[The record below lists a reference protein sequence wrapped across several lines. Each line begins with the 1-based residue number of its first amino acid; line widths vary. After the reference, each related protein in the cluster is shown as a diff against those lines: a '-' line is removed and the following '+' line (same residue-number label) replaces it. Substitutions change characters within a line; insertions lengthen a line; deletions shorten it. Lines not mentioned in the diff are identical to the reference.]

1 VTAALN
7 AAVERILDERS
18 SSSNNKL
25 PRGRMDSLL
34 IEVHRDHNL
43 PDTVT
48 LNQKTV
54 LQRIFRK
61 QTFVSHEQRKGGH
74 VSPLSPI
81 EPYLCDM
88 LIILSKLRHALT
100 PKESIM
106 LINAL
111 IDGTPHQIALI
122 EWKQKYAYFGD
133 ADKLGEVGPGYF
145 RQFMKRIEEL
155 VSARGHKYELD
166 RSNWTTYQNF
176 RQMYSCIED
185 ALIECG
191 VAIKLDKP
199 VWMDSKGDIVSK
211 EDADGMKVAIKII
224 RPELCLVAD
233 KTGMNTCQRGDG
245 RNGGQRKIGG
255 RGCKIYNVVSKRDRH
270 CTLVGF
276 TNLLGKHVLCVIII
290 SGKEDDNSIYMLELL
305 MTLKKF
311 AMKMIRFTYQKHG
324 SRQEVPRW
332 DHDVNSLER
341 LVCLHLLPFT
351 KVVV

>member
-1 VTAALN
+1 
-7 AAVERILDERS
+7 
-18 SSSNNKL
+18 
-25 PRGRMDSLL
+25 
-34 IEVHRDHNL
+34 
-43 PDTVT
+43 
-48 LNQKTV
+48 
-54 LQRIFRK
+54 
-61 QTFVSHEQRKGGH
+61 
-74 VSPLSPI
+74 
-81 EPYLCDM
+81 
-88 LIILSKLRHALT
+88 
-100 PKESIM
+100 
-106 LINAL
+106 
-111 IDGTPHQIALI
+111 
-122 EWKQKYAYFGD
+122 
-133 ADKLGEVGPGYF
+133 
-145 RQFMKRIEEL
+145 
-155 VSARGHKYELD
+155 
-166 RSNWTTYQNF
+166 
-176 RQMYSCIED
+176 MYSCIED

-191 VAIKLDKP
+191 VDIKLDKP
-199 VWMDSKGDIVSK
+199 IVWMNSKGEIVSK
-211 EDADGMKVAIKII
+211 EDTEGMKVTIKIMTI
-224 RPELCLVAD
+224 PEVCLVAD